1 MSAFITLFRV
11 SLKFYFST
19 RRFLVILPF
28 YVFISVFFPILV
40 IVGIAPR
47 SPDIYTYTQSGF
59 LTFSFSAALVSGL
72 LAGDAL
78 SKDFTRQG
86 IFILSQP
93 VKRSTILLSRY
104 AAALVASSVIMVF
117 FYDLIGSSFAYYI
130 YGQVVPTT
138 WLIPTMS
145 LMLVA
150 SMVAFVMLCSSVFK
164 NSNVSIT
171 VAILSIWIVM
181 PLTANAT
188 ELVHLEPWFLLT
200 YAGNVLQALAQKAYP
215 PAVQSVPFGGVG
227 SGFPS
232 ELLYNPTFWESVEI
246 ILAYLIVSLLL
257 AWVVYS
263 RRELQ
268 ETI

>member
-1 MSAFITLFRV
+1 MAAFVTLFRAN
-11 SLKFYFST
+11 LKFYFST
-19 RRFLVILPF
+19 KRFLATLPF

-40 IVGIAPR
+40 IAGIAPR

-59 LTFSFSAALVSGL
+59 VTFSFSAALVSGL
-72 LAGDAL
+72 LTGDAL

-93 VKRSTILLSRY
+93 VRRSTILLTRY
-104 AAALVASSVIMVF
+104 AAALVASSVILVF

-130 YGQVVPTT
+130 YGQVVPMT

-145 LMLVA
+145 LLLVA

-181 PLTANAT
+181 PLTANAA
-188 ELVHLEPWFLLT
+188 ELVHVEPWFLLT
-200 YAGNVLQALAQKAYP
+200 YAGNVLQALAQRVYP
-215 PAVQSVPFGGVG
+215 PAVQSIPIGGVG
-227 SGFPS
+227 SGLPS
-232 ELLYNPTFWESVEI
+232 EMVYNPAFWESAMI
-246 ILAYLIVSLLL
+246 MIAYLLVSLLL
-257 AWVVYS
+257 AWIVYS

-268 ETI
+268 ETA